1 MVSPNVPS
9 TSFINLF
16 KEITYDKE
24 QNPNQSLDL
33 WDALVINNFNKSNV
47 RLFQMHDVVANDT
60 WVGLARKYYDD
71 ERLWWVI
78 PLFNDIEDPFLTV
91 NSQLA
96 DFGITKLQ
104 ILKPE
109 KINQLLV
116 AARQQKINNDRKKVK
131 DGN

>member
-16 KEITYDKE
+16 KEITYNKE
-24 QNPNQSLDL
+24 ENPNPSLDL
-33 WDALVINNFNKSNV
+33 WDALVINNFNKANV

-60 WVGLARKYYDD
+60 WVGLARKYYDE

-78 PLFNDIEDPFLTV
+78 PLFNDIEDPFLTL
-91 NSQLA
+91 NTQLA
-96 DFGITKLQ
+96 TLGITKLQ
-104 ILKPE
+104 ILKPD

-131 DGN
+131 DVN